1 MKRTTTR
8 HRRQLK
14 RFFTENRRLFPFAGL
29 FLAGVMAGVA
39 VYRATGSGS
48 ALDRLLPVPPIT
60 DGWLVGLWQSG
71 FSALVLL
78 VALFLLGLWAC
89 GAPFILLVPL
99 FHGLGLGL
107 TEAYYY
113 AQGDVGTVALLVMPV
128 GLLYAVVLTMAGVES
143 LRLSTGLSRRLLPS
157 GEEGGLWDGFRLYGL
172 RFLLF
177 LAATLLV
184 AGLDV
189 ALRLLLPQYL

>member
-8 HRRQLK
+8 RRRELK
-14 RFFTENRRLFPFAGL
+14 RFFTDNRRLFPFAGL
-29 FLAGVMAGVA
+29 FLAGVAAGVA
-39 VYRATGSGS
+39 VYLSAGSGS
-48 ALDRLLPVPPIT
+48 ALDRLLPVAPVT
-60 DGWLVGLWQSG
+60 GGWLTGVWQSG
-71 FSALVLL
+71 FSTLL
-78 VALFLLGLWAC
+78 LLTALFLLGLWAC

-113 AQGDVGTVALLVMPV
+113 ARGEVGTVALMVMPV
-128 GLLYAVVLTMAGVES
+128 GLLYAVVLTMAGAES
-143 LRLSTGLSRRLLPS
+143 LRLSTGLSRRLLPH
-157 GEEGGLWDGFRLYGL
+157 GDEGGLWDGFRLYRL

-177 LAATLLV
+177 LAATLVV